1 MSVVETIQKRR
12 SIATTTDVIKAMV
25 TTILTR
31 KFLKSMDLP
40 LKSTLAVKGYRRMMT
55 DLIVV
60 VVAVGVKIALKAAT
74 VAAVA
79 TSHPETT
86 KTTYVKVT
94 RTTTARVA
102 IVAVDVIKPVTE
114 LMTVAKTT
122 TAAKVDRCANRGQ
135 VIPRMAIKIGD
146 AMVEI
151 GHTAHQIAIADV
163 VETTETEETRGEA
176 VAAAAVVIR
185 RGDTE

>member
-1 MSVVETIQKRR
+1 MSVVEIIQKRR
-12 SIATTTDVIKAMV
+12 SIATTTGVIKAMV

-40 LKSTLAVKGYRRMMT
+40 LKITLAVKGYRRMMT
-55 DLIVV
+55 DLIAVGV
-60 VVAVGVKIALKAAT
+60 GVGVKIARKAAT
-74 VAAVA
+74 VVEVT

-86 KTTYVKVT
+86 KTTYARVT
-94 RTTTARVA
+94 RITTARVA
-102 IVAVDVIKPVTE
+102 IVAVDVIKPVTAS
-114 LMTVAKTT
+114 MTVARTT

-151 GHTAHQIAIADV
+151 GNTAHQTAIADA
-163 VETTETEETRGEA
+163 VEMTETEETRGEA
-176 VAAAAVVIR
+176 VAAAVVIR